1 MDDHDRPTVLV
12 PHLVMARGTE
22 PMAAAIRDRLEDV
35 DLRVATEESATLE
48 HAPEAEVVVT
58 HRLSEALLDAATGL
72 RWVHSL
78 TAGLDHFDLDRLDER
93 GLILT
98 NSSGIHSQP
107 IGEHVLGA
115 LLHFERRFDR
125 AVAQQGRRE
134 WQRFG
139 AGELADRTVAVIGV
153 GAIGTR
159 VVELCDAVG
168 AETVGVKRDPTEAPD
183 ALADCVTPDRLGE
196 ALERADCA
204 VLACPLTDE
213 TRGMIDDG
221 ALAALGEGVLV
232 NVARGEVV
240 DEDALVEA
248 LDAGELRGAALDV
261 FETEPL
267 PEDSP
272 LWGFEHVLL
281 TPHVAGTTP
290 HYWDRAADQFAE
302 NYRRYVAGEDLANRH
317 L

>member
-1 MDDHDRPTVLV
+1 
-12 PHLVMARGTE
+12 MANGTE
-22 PMAAAIRDRLEDV
+22 PMAAAIRARLDGV
-35 DLRVATEESATLE
+35 DLRVATDEAATLE
-48 HAPEAEVVVT
+48 HAPDTEVVVT
-58 HRLSEALLDAATGL
+58 HRLSAELLDAATDL
-72 RWVHSL
+72 RWIHSL
-78 TAGLDHFDLDRLDER
+78 SAGLDHFDLGRLEEP
-93 GLILT
+93 GLTLT
-98 NSSGIHSQP
+98 NSSGLHSQP

-125 AVAQQGRRE
+125 AVAQQHRRE
-134 WQRFG
+134 WDRFG
-139 AGELADRTVAVIGV
+139 AGELADRTVVVVGV

-168 AETVGVKRDPTEAPD
+168 AETVGVKRDPSDAPD
-183 ALADCVTPDRLGE
+183 ALADCLTPDRLHD

-213 TRGMIDDG
+213 TRGLIDAG
-221 ALAALGEGVLV
+221 ALGALGEGVLV

-248 LDAGELRGAALDV
+248 LDSGELRGAALDV
-261 FETEPL
+261 FAEEPL
-267 PEDSP
+267 PDESP
-272 LWGFEHVLL
+272 LWGFENVLI

-290 HYWDRAADQFAE
+290 HYWERAADQFAE
-302 NYRRYVAGEDLANRH
+302 NYRRYLAGEELQNRH

>member
-1 MDDHDRPTVLV
+1 MTDRPTVLV

-22 PMAAAIRDRLEDV
+22 PMAAAIRDRIDDV
-35 DLRVATEESATLE
+35 DLRVATDEEAALE
-48 HAPEAEVVVT
+48 HAPDAEVVVA
-58 HRLSEALLDAATGL
+58 HRLSDELLEAATGL

-78 TAGLDHFDLDRLDER
+78 TAGLDHLDLDVLGAR
-93 GLILT
+93 GLTLT
-98 NSSGIHSQP
+98 NNSGIHAQP

-115 LLHFERRFDR
+115 LLHFERGFDR
-125 AVAQQGRRE
+125 AVAQQHRGE
-134 WQRFG
+134 WDRFG
-139 AGELADRTVAVIGV
+139 ATELADRTVAVIGV

-168 AETVGVKRDPTEAPD
+168 ADTVGVKRDPSDAPD
-183 ALADCVTPDRLGE
+183 ALADCVTPDRLHD
-196 ALERADCA
+196 ALDRADCA

-213 TRGMIDDG
+213 TRGLVDAG
-221 ALAALGEGVLV
+221 ALDALGEGVLV
-232 NVARGEVV
+232 NIARGEVI
-240 DEDALVEA
+240 DEEALVEA

-261 FETEPL
+261 FAEEPL

-272 LWGFEHVLL
+272 LWGFENVLV

-290 HYWDRAADQFAE
+290 HYWERAADQFAE
-302 NYRRYVAGEDLANRH
+302 NYRRYVAGEELANRH

>member
-1 MDDHDRPTVLV
+1 MTDRPTVLV

-22 PMAAAIRDRLEDV
+22 PMAEAIRDRLDDV
-35 DLRVATEESATLE
+35 DLRVATDEETALE
-48 HAPEAEVVVT
+48 HAPDTEVVVT
-58 HRLSEALLDAATGL
+58 HRLSDDLLDSATAL

-78 TAGLDHFDLDRLDER
+78 TAGLDHFDLDDLDER

-98 NSSGIHSQP
+98 NSSGIHAQP

-125 AVAQQGRRE
+125 AVAQQHRRE
-134 WQRFG
+134 WDRFG
-139 AGELADRTVAVIGV
+139 ATELADRTVAVVGV

-159 VVELCDAVG
+159 VVELCDAIG
-168 AETVGVKRDPTEAPD
+168 AETIGVKRDPSGAPD
-183 ALADCVTPDRLGE
+183 ALADCVTPDRLHD

-213 TRGMIDDG
+213 TSGMIDAE
-221 ALAALGEGVLV
+221 ALDALGDGVLV
-232 NVARGEVV
+232 NIARGEVV
-240 DEDALVEA
+240 DEAALIEA
-248 LDAGELRGAALDV
+248 LDSGELGGAALDV
-261 FETEPL
+261 FAEEPL

-272 LWGFEHVLL
+272 LWGFENVLL

-290 HYWDRAADQFAE
+290 HYWERAADQFTE
-302 NYRRYVAGEDLANRH
+302 NYHRYVAGKDLANRH

>member
-1 MDDHDRPTVLV
+1 MTDRPTVLV

-22 PMAAAIRDRLEDV
+22 PIAEAIRDRLGDV
-35 DLRVATEESATLE
+35 DLRVATDEAGTLD
-48 HAPEAEVVVT
+48 HAPDAEVVVT
-58 HRLSEALLDAATGL
+58 HRLSDELLEAASDL

-78 TAGLDHFDLDRLDER
+78 SAGLDHFDLDRLDER

-98 NSSGIHSQP
+98 NSSGIHAQP

-115 LLHFERRFDR
+115 MLHFERGFAR

-134 WQRFG
+134 WDRFG
-139 AGELADRTVAVIGV
+139 ATELADRTVAVVGV

-168 AETVGVKRDPTEAPD
+168 ATTVGVKRDPTEAPD
-183 ALADCVTPDRLGE
+183 ALADCVTPGRLHE
-196 ALERADCA
+196 VLERADCT
-204 VLACPLTDE
+204 VLACPLTEE
-213 TRGMIDDG
+213 TRGMIDVE
-221 ALAALGEGVLV
+221 ALDALGEGVLV
-232 NVARGEVV
+232 NIARGEVV

-248 LDAGELRGAALDV
+248 LDSGELRGAALDV
-261 FETEPL
+261 FTEEPL
-267 PEDSP
+267 PEESP
-272 LWGFEHVLL
+272 LWDFENVLI

-290 HYWDRAADQFAE
+290 HYWERAADQFAG
-302 NYRRYVAGEDLANRH
+302 NYRRYVAGEELRNRH

>member
-1 MDDHDRPTVLV
+1 MTGRPTVLV
-12 PHLVMARGTE
+12 PHLVMANGTE
-22 PMAAAIRDRLEDV
+22 PMAAAIRDRLDGV
-35 DLRVATEESATLE
+35 DLRVATDGAATLE

-58 HRLSEALLDAATGL
+58 HRLSTELLDAATGL
-72 RWVHSL
+72 RWIHSL
-78 TAGLDHFDLDRLDER
+78 SAGLDHFDLGRLEER
-93 GLILT
+93 GLTLT

-125 AVAQQGRRE
+125 AVAQQHRRE
-134 WQRFG
+134 WDRFG
-139 AGELADRTVAVIGV
+139 AGELADRTVAVVGV

-168 AETVGVKRDPTEAPD
+168 AETVGVKRDPSDAPV
-183 ALADCVTPDRLGE
+183 ALADCVPPDRLHD
-196 ALERADCA
+196 ALELADCA

-213 TRGMIDDG
+213 TRGLIDAG

-248 LDAGELRGAALDV
+248 LDSGELRGAALDV
-261 FETEPL
+261 FAEEPL

-272 LWGFEHVLL
+272 LWGFEEVLV

-290 HYWDRAADQFAE
+290 YYWERAADQFAE
-302 NYRRYVAGEDLANRH
+302 NYRRYLAGGELENRH

>member
-1 MDDHDRPTVLV
+1 MTDRPTVLV

-22 PMAAAIRDRLEDV
+22 PMAAAIRDRLDDV
-35 DLRVATEESATLE
+35 DLRVATDEEATLE
-48 HAPEAEVVVT
+48 QAPDAEVVVT
-58 HRLSEALLDAATGL
+58 HRLSDELLEAATGL

-78 TAGLDHFDLDRLDER
+78 TAGLDHLDLDGLAAR
-93 GLILT
+93 GLTLT
-98 NSSGIHSQP
+98 NSSGIHAQP

-115 LLHFERRFDR
+115 LLYFERGFSR
-125 AVAQQGRRE
+125 AVAQQHRSE

-139 AGELADRTVAVIGV
+139 ATELADRTVAVVGV

-168 AETVGVKRDPTEAPD
+168 AETVGVKRDPSNAPD
-183 ALADCVTPDRLGE
+183 ALADCVTPDRIHD
-196 ALERADCA
+196 ALDRADSA

-213 TRGMIDDG
+213 TRELIDAE
-221 ALAALGEGVLV
+221 ALDALGEGVLV
-232 NVARGEVV
+232 NVARGEVI

-261 FETEPL
+261 FAEEPL

-272 LWGFEHVLL
+272 LWGLENVLV

-290 HYWDRAADQFAE
+290 HYWERAAGQFAE
-302 NYRRYVAGEDLANRH
+302 NYRRYVAGEELENRH

>member
-1 MDDHDRPTVLV
+1 MTDRPIVLV

-35 DLRVATEESATLE
+35 DLRVATEEAETLE
-48 HAPEAEVVVT
+48 HAPDAEVIVT
-58 HRLSEALLDAATGL
+58 HRVSDDLLDAAIGL

-78 TAGLDHFDLDRLDER
+78 SAGLDHFDLGSLEER

-98 NSSGIHSQP
+98 NSSGIHAQP

-115 LLHFERRFDR
+115 LLHFERGFAR
-125 AVAQQGRRE
+125 AVGQQHRNE
-134 WQRFG
+134 WNRFG
-139 AGELADRTVAVIGV
+139 ATELADRTVAVVGV

-183 ALADCVTPDRLGE
+183 ALADCLTPDRLHD

-213 TRGMIDDG
+213 TRGMIDAE

-232 NVARGEVV
+232 NIARGEVV

-248 LDAGELRGAALDV
+248 LDVGGLRGAALDV
-261 FETEPL
+261 FAEEPL

-272 LWGFEHVLL
+272 LWDFENVLL

-290 HYWDRAADQFAE
+290 HYWERAADQFAE
-302 NYRRYVAGEDLANRH
+302 NYWRYVAGEELENRH

>member
-1 MDDHDRPTVLV
+1 MTDRPTVLV

-22 PMAAAIRDRLEDV
+22 PMAEAIRERLEDV
-35 DLRVATEESATLE
+35 DLRAATEEAGTLE
-48 HAPEAEVVVT
+48 HAPDAEVVVT
-58 HRLSEALLDAATGL
+58 HRLSDALLEAASDL

-78 TAGLDHFDLDRLDER
+78 SAGLDHLDFDRLAER

-98 NSSGIHSQP
+98 NSSGIHAQP

-125 AVAQQGRRE
+125 AVAQQHRQE
-134 WQRFG
+134 WDRFG
-139 AGELADRTVAVIGV
+139 AGELADRTVAVVGV

-168 AETVGVKRDPTEAPD
+168 AETVGVKRDPTDAPD

-204 VLACPLTDE
+204 VLACPLTEE
-213 TRGMIDDG
+213 TRGLIDAD

-232 NVARGEVV
+232 NVARGAVL
-240 DEDALVEA
+240 DEDALIEA

-261 FETEPL
+261 FAEEPL
-267 PEDSP
+267 PEESP
-272 LWGFEHVLL
+272 LWGFDNVLI

-290 HYWDRAADQFAE
+290 HYWERAADQFAE
-302 NYRRYVAGEDLANRH
+302 NYRRYVAGEDLVNRH